1 MSKSARHYGTGAMMT
16 LKPCRLNSKFV
27 TKRATARLSAGWK
40 CWVPR
45 WLDADDHCAVS
56 DGAIPRG
63 GDAEDCHATRW
74 RAGRPSQE
82 QQGRAA
88 TVFFVPLSTPL
99 NLLSECHRA
108 RYGQGQAASRW
119 PSAILDLR
127 CARRLGRGQVGT
139 KERSGFDRTKERGL
153 SSLVVGRVPSRACH

>member
-1 MSKSARHYGTGAMMT
+1 MAAWSLCPGLSRVATMT
-16 LKPCRLNSKFV
+16 V
-27 TKRATARLSAGWK
+27 
-40 CWVPR
+40 
-45 WLDADDHCAVS
+45 
-56 DGAIPRG
+56 
-63 GDAEDCHATRW
+63 
-74 RAGRPSQE
+74 
-82 QQGRAA
+82 A

-153 SSLVVGRVPSRACH
+153 SSLVVGRVPSRACHASWR